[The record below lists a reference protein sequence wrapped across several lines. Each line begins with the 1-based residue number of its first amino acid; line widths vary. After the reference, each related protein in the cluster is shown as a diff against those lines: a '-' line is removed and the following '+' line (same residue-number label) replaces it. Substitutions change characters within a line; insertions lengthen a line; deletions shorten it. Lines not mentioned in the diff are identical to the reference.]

1 MIRSESQEISS
12 EQQRNRGTRHT
23 SKSKVYAV
31 EASNGKIVL
40 GLGSP
45 YLVLV
50 LAIYFFRALH
60 GQVSLLYK
68 LALGYDPRFQ
78 QALQFGSMSSIGGS
92 TVASQLLHLSL
103 KFGFNLGQSGILSFG
118 IFKLGSFLAE
128 LSIFSPELALQFGN
142 PFLGGLQLGGV
153 SSRS

>member
-31 EASNGKIVL
+31 EASNREIIL

-45 YLVLV
+45 YLVLI

-68 LALGYDPRFQ
+68 LALSCGPCFQ
-78 QALQFGSMSSIGGS
+78 QALQFGSVSSTGGNS
-92 TVASQLLHLSL
+92 VTSQLLHLSL

-118 IFKLGSFLAE
+118 IFKLGTFLTE
-128 LSIFSPELALQFGN
+128 LSIFF
-142 PFLGGLQLGGV
+142 
-153 SSRS
+153 